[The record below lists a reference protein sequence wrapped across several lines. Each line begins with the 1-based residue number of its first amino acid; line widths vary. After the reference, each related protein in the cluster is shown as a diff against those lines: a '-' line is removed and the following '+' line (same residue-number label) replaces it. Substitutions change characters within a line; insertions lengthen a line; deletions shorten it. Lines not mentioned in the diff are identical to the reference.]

1 MVCIN
6 MQFSQHVAV
15 LLIKVQALNK
25 PWGEHLQRATG
36 SMSTTSHSL
45 SLEGSFKPS
54 SLSARA
60 VPIKSTC
67 TFHHNRKHETASS
80 VLE

>member
-1 MVCIN
+1 MTSEVLVSYNSLICSNKMFMVCIN

-45 SLEGSFKPS
+45 FRGLLQALQP
-54 SLSARA
+54 LS
-60 VPIKSTC
+60 
-67 TFHHNRKHETASS
+67 
-80 VLE
+80 